1 VISYKS
7 ALAQALMGKKIG
19 DQLKAPTEHGERIVE
34 ILKIE
39 TFRAAAVAA

>member
-1 VISYKS
+1 
-7 ALAQALMGKKIG
+7 MGKKIG